1 MVIRVQREDFDLTH
15 ELKILLGNTADSG
28 GCVCFIGKVRNE
40 NNNRCIKSLEIEH
53 YPKMTEMQLQS
64 IELKAHEKWSLNS
77 CLIIHRYGKLYP
89 GDNIVLV
96 ITSSAHRQSA
106 FKANEYIVEELKTK
120 ATFWKLEETIEKKY
134 WLEPA

>member
-1 MVIRVQREDFDLTH
+1 MVIKVQREDFDLTN
-15 ELKILLGNTADSG
+15 ELKILLGNRADSG
-28 GCVCFIGKVRNE
+28 GCVSFIGKVRNQ
-40 NNNRCIKSLEIEH
+40 NNNLSIKSLEIEH

-64 IELKAHEKWSLNS
+64 IELKANEKWPINS
-77 CLIIHRYGKLYP
+77 SLIIHRYGKLYP

-106 FKANEYIVEELKTK
+106 FKACDYIVEELKTK

-134 WLEPA
+134 WLTPN